1 MPSDA
6 VRVLLVDDENQVL
19 RAYSESLTRRDVSV
33 DTASNGREAI
43 ELVKTGAYD
52 AIISDI
58 SMPQMT
64 GIDLLKAV
72 RAHDLDVPVILMTGA
87 PDMESAIRAVE
98 YGAYRYLTKPVGATQ
113 LWETTLRAAR
123 LRKLARLKEDA
134 LSLPGAGQLRLAEK
148 AALEVRFNW
157 GMSMLWMA
165 FQPIVDW
172 REKRVYGYEAL
183 LRSDEPLMKNPA
195 DMLDAAERLNRLQ
208 DLGRAVRARVA
219 EAASTLDDP
228 HAWLFV
234 NLHSSDLN
242 DSLLYSAESPLSKI
256 APRVVLEI
264 TERASLE
271 GVRNVTQQIAALKKL
286 GFQVA
291 VDDLGAGY
299 AGLSSFTLLDPEV
312 VKIDMSLVRGV
323 DTDPRRQAII
333 KSMQGLCDQLGVLVI
348 AEGVETVNERRMLL
362 DLGCNYF
369 QGYLFAR
376 PERTFPTPR
385 W

>member
-1 MPSDA
+1 
-6 VRVLLVDDENQVL
+6 
-19 RAYSESLTRRDVSV
+19 
-33 DTASNGREAI
+33 
-43 ELVKTGAYD
+43 
-52 AIISDI
+52 
-58 SMPQMT
+58 
-64 GIDLLKAV
+64 
-72 RAHDLDVPVILMTGA
+72 
-87 PDMESAIRAVE
+87 
-98 YGAYRYLTKPVGATQ
+98 
-113 LWETTLRAAR
+113 
-123 LRKLARLKEDA
+123 
-134 LSLPGAGQLRLAEK
+134 
-148 AALEVRFNW
+148 
-157 GMSMLWMA
+157 MA

-195 DMLDAAERLNRLQ
+195 DMLDAAERLNRMQ
-208 DLGRAVRARVA
+208 DLGRAVRAHVA
-219 EAASTLDDP
+219 EASKTLADQ
-228 HAWLFV
+228 HVWLFV

-271 GVRNVTQQIAALKKL
+271 GVRNVTQQVAALKKL

-348 AEGVETVNERRMLL
+348 AEGVETVGERRTLL
-362 DLGCNYF
+362 ELGCNYF

-376 PERTFPTPR
+376 PERTFPQPR